1 MSSGRL
7 AIAQLEKAGPS
18 LLAATTNRLREEGQV
33 QQAEGFPFGQD
44 GSGVS
49 SQKSVCYENWD
60 NGGQKP

>member
-7 AIAQLEKAGPS
+7 AIAQLEKDGPS

-33 QQAEGFPFGQD
+33 QQAEGYPFGQD

-49 SQKSVCYENWD
+49 S
-60 NGGQKP
+60 